1 MRKTRQQLLGEML
14 QAKEEL
20 KKKDRD
26 LVEVYDR
33 NKIAAMYLQTLRVM
47 FNLIG
52 GHMGTDDFDRLLD
65 TLDRDRYPEGF

>member
-20 KKKDRD
+20 KKKDRE

-47 FNLIG
+47 FNLID

>member
-1 MRKTRQQLLGEML
+1 MRKTRLQLLGEML

-20 KKKDRD
+20 KKKDRE

-47 FNLIG
+47 FNLID
-52 GHMGTDDFDRLLD
+52 GHMGTDDIDRLLD